1 MKTVLIVDDSVM
13 LINYLEESFQ
23 EYEDDFRMISAND
36 GMEAIEV
43 LKKNPIS
50 LLITDLQMPRI
61 DGLGLLAHAAKH
73 YPTIPCIVMSAHGTP
88 KIIETIQGDILQFI
102 EKPFTAK
109 KLART
114 ILSVLKRDT
123 PDGSLSGISVVT
135 FLQMVEMEQKT
146 CLCEVNSPGSPN
158 GFFYFQGGEL
168 FHAICG
174 ELQGEEAAIKL
185 INMDNAVI
193 NFRRPPKRKI
203 TRAITRQLT
212 GIILDAARTRDES
225 RTP

>member
-1 MKTVLIVDDSVM
+1 MALTEKLRFVLDNNFKRVS
-13 LINYLEESFQ
+13 YT
-23 EYEDDFRMISAND
+23 
-36 GMEAIEV
+36 EAIEI

-50 LLITDLQMPRI
+50 LLITDLQMPKI

-88 KIIETIQGDILQFI
+88 KIIKTIQEDIIQFI

-146 CLCEVNSPGSPN
+146 CLCEVNSPGNPS

-174 ELQGEEAAIKL
+174 ELKGEEAAIKL

-193 NFRRPPKRKI
+193 NFKRPPKRKI
-203 TRAITRQLT
+203 PRAIKRQLT
-212 GIILDAARTRDES
+212 GIILDAARVRDES
-225 RTP
+225 SAP

>member
-1 MKTVLIVDDSVM
+1 MKTVLVVDDSVM

-23 EYEDDFRMISAND
+23 EYQDDFNLITAKD
-36 GMEAIEV
+36 GSEAIEM
-43 LKKNPIS
+43 LKKTPIS

-61 DGLGLLAHAAKH
+61 DGLGLLAFATKY
-73 YPTIPCIVMSAHGTP
+73 YPKVPCIVMSAHGTP
-88 KIIETIQGDILQFI
+88 KIIETIKKDILQFI

-109 KLART
+109 QLAKT
-114 ILSVLKRDT
+114 IMSILNRDT

-146 CLCEVNSPGSPN
+146 CLCEVESPGNPK

-168 FHAICG
+168 YHAVCG
-174 ELQGEEAAIKL
+174 DLKGEKAALKL
-185 INMDNAVI
+185 INMDNPSI

-203 TRAITRQLT
+203 ARAINQKLT
-212 GIILDAARTRDES
+212 ALILEAARIKDELKQ
-225 RTP
+225 

>member
-1 MKTVLIVDDSVM
+1 MKTVIVVDDSVM

-23 EYEDDFRMISAND
+23 KYQDDFNLITAKD
-36 GMEAIEV
+36 GSEAIEL
-43 LKKNPIS
+43 LKTTPIS

-61 DGLGLLAHAAKH
+61 DGLGLLAFATKY
-73 YPTIPCIVMSAHGTP
+73 YPNVPCIVMSAHGTP
-88 KIIETIQGDILQFI
+88 AIIETIKKDILQFI

-109 KLART
+109 ELART
-114 ILSVLKRDT
+114 IMSVLNRDT

-146 CLCEVNSPGSPN
+146 CLCEVESPGNPK

-168 FHAICG
+168 FHAVCG
-174 ELQGEEAAIKL
+174 ELKGEKAAIKL
-185 INMDNAVI
+185 INMDTPAI

-203 TRAITRQLT
+203 ARAIKRRLTALILEATR
-212 GIILDAARTRDES
+212 IKDELKQ
-225 RTP
+225 

>member
-13 LINYLEESFQ
+13 LLNYLEESFQ
-23 EYEDDFRMISAND
+23 EYSGDFMMISAND
-36 GMEAIEV
+36 GMEAIEI
-43 LKKNPIS
+43 LDSHSIS

-61 DGLGLLAHAAKH
+61 DGLGLLLYVAKYH
-73 YPTIPCIVMSAHGTP
+73 PKLPCIVMSAHGTP
-88 KIIETIQGDILQFI
+88 KIIQSIQGDILQFI

-114 ILSVLKRDT
+114 ILTALKRDT
-123 PDGSLSGISVVT
+123 LDGSVSGMSVTT

-146 CLCEVNSPGSPN
+146 CLCEVESPGNPK

-168 FHAICG
+168 FHAVCG
-174 ELQGEEAAIKL
+174 DLKGEEAAKKM
-185 INMDNAVI
+185 INMENAVL

-203 TRAITRQLT
+203 HRAIKRPL
-212 GIILDAARTRDES
+212 IALILSATQVKDVLD
-225 RTP
+225 